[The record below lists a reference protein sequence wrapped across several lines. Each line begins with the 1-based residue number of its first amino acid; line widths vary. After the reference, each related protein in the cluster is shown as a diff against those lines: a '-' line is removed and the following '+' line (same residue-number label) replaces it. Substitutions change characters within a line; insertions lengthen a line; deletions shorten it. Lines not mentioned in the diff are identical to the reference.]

1 MKVSEYRQ
9 MMAYLTRSGIKDKV
23 KFASD
28 IARPEPK
35 PIVKEI
41 ELFNKFNKRNPQAD
55 GGRIGFYKAGF
66 VKSNPPGQQYVV
78 KFASKNMSPDYPDKF
93 IGTQKYATEKL
104 ANQAIEE
111 RKLLSEKKY
120 KAGV

>member
-28 IARPEPK
+28 IAKPDPK

-41 ELFNKFNKRNPQAD
+41 ELFNKFNKRNPRAD
-55 GGRIGFYKAGF
+55 GGMLVQPSAAG
-66 VKSNPPGQQYVV
+66 S
-78 KFASKNMSPDYPDKF
+78 
-93 IGTQKYATEKL
+93 
-104 ANQAIEE
+104 
-111 RKLLSEKKY
+111 
-120 KAGV
+120 